1 MVLVAVIPTAPVRA
15 LVEGTR
21 HSPGS
26 NAAGNASVVLYARPR
41 RSRNHIMTA
50 GEVCRGVRCR
60 IVGPYRAPHALT
72 ASVSRTRASTLPDRW
87 GDAQG
92 GTGLCWLICSW
103 VHMPNYPVARIV
115 CS

>member
-15 LVEGTR
+15 LVECTR

-60 IVGPYRAPHALT
+60 IMGPYRPPPRPHG
-72 ASVSRTRASTLPDRW
+72 VSIKNAR
-87 GDAQG
+87 Q
-92 GTGLCWLICSW
+92 
-103 VHMPNYPVARIV
+103 YPAR
-115 CS
+115 SMG